1 MQTLAMAPDRRSRD
15 LSGFGLRF
23 LLAAE
28 DWLCGHQIFAIT
40 A

>member
-1 MQTLAMAPDRRSRD
+1 MQTLAMAPESRSRD
-15 LSGFGLRF
+15 RWGFGLWF

-28 DWLCGHQIFAIT
+28 DWLCVSQKLAIT